1 MSPGVRFWIAVL
13 VSIASAVAAVW
24 AVGQFE
30 FAAVA
35 FVADVPTAAIK
46 VVTSLLI
53 LTLLI
58 ERSLAIINTTLFGRE
73 KRKLEDALRKV
84 KFDFEVDLEAGK
96 DPGDVKGAAWGA
108 LKALRE
114 IADKEEKLRIV
125 IAVPVAFFLSAVG
138 VRTLSALMMINGVAA
153 ESIQGQALLGADIVL
168 TASLIAGGS
177 NGLAKLLQIIQDALK
192 PPPKLQ

>member
-13 VSIASAVAAVW
+13 VGIASAVAAVW
-24 AVGQFE
+24 AVGQFK

-35 FVADVPTAAIK
+35 FVADVTTAAIK

-168 TASLIAGGS
+168 TAGLIAGGS
-177 NGLAKLLQIIQDALK
+177 NGLAQLLKLINDALK
-192 PPPKLQ
+192 PKSV

>member
-1 MSPGVRFWIAVL
+1 MSPGVRSWIAVL

-168 TASLIAGGS
+168 TAGLIAGGS
-177 NGLAKLLQIIQDALK
+177 NGLAQLLKLINDALK
-192 PPPKLQ
+192 PKSL

>member
-1 MSPGVRFWIAVL
+1 MSPGVRFWIVVL

-24 AVGQFE
+24 AVGQFK

-96 DPGDVKGAAWGA
+96 GAAWGA

-114 IADKEEKLRIV
+114 IADKEQKLRIV

-168 TASLIAGGS
+168 TAGLIAGGKQRACPAS
-177 NGLAKLLQIIQDALK
+177 
-192 PPPKLQ
+192 

>member
-168 TASLIAGGS
+168 TSGLIAGGS
-177 NGLAKLLQIIQDALK
+177 NGLAQLLKLINDALK
-192 PPPKLQ
+192 PKSV

>member
-125 IAVPVAFFLSAVG
+125 IAVPVAFFLSAAG
-138 VRTLSALMMINGVAA
+138 VRTLSALMMVNGVAA

-168 TASLIAGGS
+168 TAGLIAGGS
-177 NGLAKLLQIIQDALK
+177 NGLAQLLKLINDALK
-192 PPPKLQ
+192 PKSV

>member
-1 MSPGVRFWIAVL
+1 MSPGARFWIAVL

-168 TASLIAGGS
+168 TAGLIAGGS
-177 NGLAKLLQIIQDALK
+177 HGLAQLLKLINDALK
-192 PPPKLQ
+192 PKSV

>member
-168 TASLIAGGS
+168 TAGLIAGGS
-177 NGLAKLLQIIQDALK
+177 NGLAQLLKLINDALK
-192 PPPKLQ
+192 PKSV

>member
-1 MSPGVRFWIAVL
+1 
-13 VSIASAVAAVW
+13 
-24 AVGQFE
+24 
-30 FAAVA
+30 
-35 FVADVPTAAIK
+35 

-168 TASLIAGGS
+168 TAGLIAGGS
-177 NGLAKLLQIIQDALK
+177 NGLAQLLKLINDALK
-192 PPPKLQ
+192 PKSV

>member
-13 VSIASAVAAVW
+13 VGIASAVAAVW
-24 AVGQFE
+24 AVGQFK

-168 TASLIAGGS
+168 TAGLIAGGS
-177 NGLAKLLQIIQDALK
+177 NGLAQLLKLINDALK
-192 PPPKLQ
+192 PKSV

>member
-1 MSPGVRFWIAVL
+1 MSPGARFWIAVL

-138 VRTLSALMMINGVAA
+138 VRTLSALMMIDGVAA

-168 TASLIAGGS
+168 TAGLIAGAS
-177 NGLAKLLQIIQDALK
+177 NGLAQLLKLINDALK
-192 PPPKLQ
+192 PKSL

>member
-1 MSPGVRFWIAVL
+1 MSPGARFWIAVL

-125 IAVPVAFFLSAVG
+125 IAVPVAFFLSAAG
-138 VRTLSALMMINGVAA
+138 VRTLSALMMVNGVAA

-168 TASLIAGGS
+168 TAGLIAGGS
-177 NGLAKLLQIIQDALK
+177 NGLAQLLKLINDALK
-192 PPPKLQ
+192 PKSV

>member
-1 MSPGVRFWIAVL
+1 MSPGARFWIAVL

-168 TASLIAGGS
+168 TAGLIAGGS
-177 NGLAKLLQIIQDALK
+177 NGLAQLLKLINDALK
-192 PPPKLQ
+192 PKSV